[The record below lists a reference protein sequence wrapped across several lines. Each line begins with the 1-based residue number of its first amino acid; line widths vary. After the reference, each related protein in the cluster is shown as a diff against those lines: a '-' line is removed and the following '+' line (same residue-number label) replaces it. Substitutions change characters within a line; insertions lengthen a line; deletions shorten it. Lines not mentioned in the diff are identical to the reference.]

1 MVLLAALLSALS
13 LTAPPA
19 RATVERTL
27 ALPAGPA
34 GASFAFTV
42 NAVYADRVD
51 LVVPHGAAVSVVA
64 RSLDGKM
71 GLGASTRP
79 WQTSCRRRGAIDVCS
94 QPMEACPLSD
104 DSWRAT
110 VRKTSAA
117 PAVVR
122 VRLVFVTSGA

>member
-1 MVLLAALLSALS
+1 MLLTALLSVVALAAS
-13 LTAPPA
+13 PA

-27 ALPAGPA
+27 ALPSGPA
-34 GASFAFTV
+34 SVSFQFTV
-42 NAVYADRVD
+42 DAVYPDRVD

-64 RSLDGKM
+64 RSLDGRM
-71 GLGASTRP
+71 VLGASTRP
-79 WQTSCRRRGAIDVCS
+79 WQTSCRRRGAVDVCS
-94 QPMEACPLSD
+94 QPLEWCPLSD

>member
-1 MVLLAALLSALS
+1 MVLLTALLSAVALA
-13 LTAPPA
+13 APPA

-34 GASFAFTV
+34 SVSFQFTL

-51 LVVPHGAAVSVVA
+51 LVVPHGAAVSVAA
-64 RSLDGKM
+64 RSLDGRM
-71 GLGASTRP
+71 VLGASTRP
-79 WQTSCRRRGAIDVCS
+79 WQTFCRRRGAVDLCS
-94 QPMEACPLSD
+94 QSLEWCPVTD
-104 DSWRAT
+104 DGWRAT